1 MVAESGTVTLGE
13 IDEALE
19 WVVRFV
25 IRVRFGAHVDVSALV
40 VHEVIIISEVGA
52 TRFIS
57 LSRPGLDERG
67 AVSFHSLQALILCFD
82 GGPFHRFSAGYR
94 LLVFTTDLTFV
105 LHELDTLLII
115 FLLELL
121 ESLFLLEVFLGDVLL
136 KSRLEVAQGLSFTGE
151 LGPDDRG

>member
-1 MVAESGTVTLGE
+1 VLAESGTVTLGE
-13 IDEALE
+13 VDEALE

-25 IRVRFGAHVDVSALV
+25 GWVRFGAHVDVSALV

-52 TRFIS
+52 TRLIS

-67 AVSFHSLQALILCFD
+67 AVSLHSLQALIVCFD
-82 GGPFHRFSAGYR
+82 GGSFRRFSAGQR
-94 LLVFTTDLTFV
+94 LLLLTTDLTFV

-136 KSRLEVAQGLSFTGE
+136 KSPFEALQGLSFTGE